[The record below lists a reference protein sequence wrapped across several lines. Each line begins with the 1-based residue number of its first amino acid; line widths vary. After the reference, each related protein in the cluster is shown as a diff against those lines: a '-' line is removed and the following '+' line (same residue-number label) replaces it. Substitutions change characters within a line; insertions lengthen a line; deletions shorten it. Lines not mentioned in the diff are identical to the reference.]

1 MFCLTGNKAFSAFRL
16 QRQLQSIQQQVPMV
30 SALDAEYVHFVDGQC
45 NEQERATLE
54 QLLQYGPRPDY
65 VAPSG
70 EPAITLTVIPRMG
83 TISPWSSKATDICQV
98 CDLAGVKRVERGIR
112 WTINI
117 NGALTADQVQLVAAQ
132 LHDRMMQIVVQDESE
147 AAKLFSEAEP
157 APLRHVNII
166 ENGRV
171 ALADANQ
178 TLGLALSEDEIDYLV
193 ENFTKLQR
201 NPSDAELMMFAQA
214 NSEHCRHK
222 IFKGDWTIDGIDQDE
237 ALFDMIRASFEASP
251 EDVLKAYSDNS
262 SVIAGS
268 DAGRFYAD
276 PNSKTYGY
284 SQEPVHILMKVETHN
299 HPTAISPHPGAATGS
314 GGEIRDEGATGIGS
328 KPKAGLCGFSVSNLN
343 IPNAIQPWETHYGK
357 PDRIVSAFDIMQ
369 EGPIGAAA
377 FNNEFGRPN
386 LCGYFRTFEQEV
398 AGEVRGYHKPIMIA
412 GGLGNIREN
421 HIEKGLLSE
430 GDLLVVLGGP
440 AMLIGLGGG
449 AASSMTSGSSSED
462 LDFASVQRE
471 NPEIERRCQEVI
483 DRCWEQGENNPVVSI
498 HDVGAGG
505 ISNALPEILDDS
517 GVGGVIELRKVNN
530 AEPSMSPMEI
540 WCNESQ
546 ERYVL
551 AIGPNSIDGFIE
563 ICERERCPYA
573 VVGEARV
580 VKHLQVTDELLGDD
594 VIDMP
599 MEVLFGKP
607 PKMHRDVARR
617 QVAGEAL
624 DLATVDLA
632 DAVYRVLRNPTVA
645 SKKFLIT
652 IGDRSITGQVVRD
665 QMVGPWQVPVAD
677 VAVTTSGFDSF
688 HGEAMAMG
696 ERTPLA
702 IIDGPAS
709 GRMSVGEV
717 ITNMAAAPIAKL
729 GDIKLSCNWMA
740 ACGHEGEDA
749 ALFDTVK
756 AVGAELCPELDIAI
770 PVGKDSLSMKTAWQ
784 DGTEDKAVIAPM
796 SLIVSGFSPVTDVRK
811 VLTPQLKP
819 RKLDTEPA
827 LVLVD
832 LGRAKNRMGGAILEQ
847 VYQQFGNDVPDTDGK
862 TLKGF
867 FNLIQQANASD
878 MLDAYHDRSDGGLL
892 ATVAEMT
899 FAGRCGARI
908 EVSRDSINSFL
919 FNEELGAVMQVP
931 AGRLAELQVLAQE
944 QGLAECVSVIG
955 RVIID
960 QKLEVLND
968 GEMLFTA
975 TRADLEQAWSD
986 TSYQMQR
993 FRDNTN
999 CADEEYCAL
1008 RDDADVGIAPVV
1020 TFDAQEDVAKPFVGR
1035 QPKVAIL
1042 REQGVNGQLEMAAA
1056 FTEAGFTAIDVHMS
1070 DILQGRVTLDDFT
1083 GLVACGGFSYGDV
1096 LGAGGGWAK
1105 SILFNDMAREQFAH
1119 FFQREDTFGLG
1130 VCNGCQM
1137 LSQLKDLIPGADHW
1151 PRFVRNESEQFEA
1164 RVSQVEITDSPSI
1177 LLKGMAG
1184 SRLPVAVAH
1193 GEGRVE
1199 FGDVDAS
1206 AAITALRYVDGN
1218 GKVATSYPANPNGSQ
1233 DGITGLTS
1241 VDGRFTIMMPHP
1253 ERVYRSV
1260 TNSYVPEDW
1269 GVDGPWLRMFRN
1281 ARVWVG

>member
-1 MFCLTGNKAFSAFRL
+1 MFCLTGNKARSAFRL
-16 QRQLQSIQQQVPMV
+16 QRQLQVIQQQVPQVM
-30 SALDAEYVHFVDGQC
+30 ALDAEYVHLVHGDC
-45 NEQERATLE
+45 SEQAKETLQ
-54 QLLQYGPRPDY
+54 QLLQYGPLPDY
-65 VAPSG
+65 EAAVAGDSL
-70 EPAITLTVIPRMG
+70 ELYVIPRFG
-83 TISPWSSKATDICQV
+83 TISPWSSKASDICAV
-98 CDLAGVKRVERGIR
+98 CGLDGVQRVERAIR
-112 WTINI
+112 W
-117 NGALTADQVQLVAAQ
+117 QVASAAPLSAEQQQAVAAL
-132 LHDRMMQIVVQDESE
+132 LHDRMMQIVITDVNEAEQLFAE
-147 AAKLFSEAEP
+147 AAPGPLQHVDILGVGRPALEA
-157 APLRHVNII
+157 
-166 ENGRV
+166 
-171 ALADANQ
+171 AN
-178 TLGLALSEDEIDYLV
+178 TGLGLALSDDEIDYLV
-193 ENFTKLQR
+193 DNFKRLAR

-222 IFKGDWTIDGIDQDE
+222 IFKGDWTIDGIAQDE

-251 EDVLKAYSDNS
+251 DNVLKAYNDNS

-268 DAGRFYAD
+268 NAGRFYAD
-276 PNSKTYGY
+276 AGSNEYGY
-284 SQEPVHILMKVETHN
+284 SQEAIHILMKVETHN

-328 KPKAGLCGFSVSNLN
+328 KPKAGLCGFSVSNLQ
-343 IPNAIQPWETHYGK
+343 IPGAVQPWEQPYGK

-386 LCGYFRTFEQEV
+386 LCGYFRTFEQTV

-412 GGLGNIREN
+412 GGLGNIRES
-421 HIEKGLLSE
+421 HIEKHLLSE

-449 AASSMTSGSSSED
+449 AASSMTSGSSTEN

-483 DRCWEQGENNPVVSI
+483 DRCWERGDDNPVVSI

-517 GVGGVIELRKVNN
+517 DRGGVIELRQINN

-551 AIGPNSIDGFIE
+551 AIGPENIDSFIA

-573 VVGEARV
+573 VVGEARM
-580 VKHLQVTDELLGDD
+580 VKHLKVTDSLLGDD
-594 VIDMP
+594 VVDMP
-599 MEVLFGKP
+599 MEVLLGKA
-607 PKMHRDVARR
+607 PKMHRDVSRR
-617 QVAGEAL
+617 QVTGEGL
-624 DLATVDLA
+624 DLASVELE

-645 SKKFLIT
+645 SKRFLIT
-652 IGDRSITGQVVRD
+652 IGDRSITGQVARD
-665 QMVGPWQVPVAD
+665 QMVGPWQVPVSD

-688 HGEAMAMG
+688 CGEAMAMG

-702 IIDGPAS
+702 IVNGPAS
-709 GRMSVGEV
+709 GRMALGEV
-717 ITNMAAAPIAKL
+717 LTNMAAAPIAQL
-729 GDIKLSCNWMA
+729 SDIKLSCNWMA
-740 ACGHEGEDA
+740 ACGHDGEDA

-756 AVGAELCPELDIAI
+756 AVGAELCPELGIAI

-784 DGTEDKAVIAPM
+784 EDGVDKAVIAPM

-811 VLTPQLKP
+811 VLTPQLRP
-819 RKLDTEPA
+819 QQGGSAPV
-827 LVLVD
+827 LVLID
-832 LGRAKNRMGGAILEQ
+832 LGRGQQRMGGAIVEQ
-847 VYQQFGNDVPDTDGK
+847 VYGRFGNDVPDIDAT

-867 FNLIQQANASD
+867 FNLIQQANAAN
-878 MLDAYHDRSDGGLL
+878 MLHAYHDRSDGGLL

-908 EVSRDSINSFL
+908 DVSADDLNAFL
-919 FNEELGAVMQVP
+919 FNEELGAVVQIAADQLERFQQMAVALGIDDCVMQVGQVFAEQSFEIVH
-931 AGRLAELQVLAQE
+931 AGQQVFQASRSE
-944 QGLAECVSVIG
+944 
-955 RVIID
+955 
-960 QKLEVLND
+960 
-968 GEMLFTA
+968 
-975 TRADLEQAWSD
+975 LEQAWD
-986 TSYQMQR
+986 ETSYQMQR
-993 FRDNTN
+993 LRDNAR
-999 CADEEYCAL
+999 CADQEHAAL
-1008 RDDADVGIAPVV
+1008 TANDDPGIAPVV
-1020 TFDAQEDVAKPFVGR
+1020 TFDAQENIVADLTANR
-1035 QPKVAIL
+1035 PKVAVL

-1056 FTEAGFTAIDVHMS
+1056 FDAAGFAAVDVHMS
-1070 DILQGRVTLDDFT
+1070 DILSGAVSLADFT

-1105 SILFNDMAREQFAH
+1105 SILFNEQARTEFAA
-1119 FFQREDTFGLG
+1119 FFQRPDTFGLG

-1137 LSQLKDLIPGADHW
+1137 MAQLKSLIPGADHW

-1164 RVSQVEITDSPSI
+1164 RVSQVEIMSSPSI
-1177 LLKGMAG
+1177 FLKGMEG

-1199 FGDVDAS
+1199 FGDVDAAQ
-1206 AAITALRYVDGN
+1206 AALALRYVDGH
-1218 GKVATSYPANPNGSQ
+1218 GQVATSYPANPNGSQ
-1233 DGITGLTS
+1233 DGITGLTTL
-1241 VDGRFTIMMPHP
+1241 DGRFTIMMPHP
-1253 ERVYRSV
+1253 ERVFRSV
-1260 TNSYVPEDW
+1260 TNSYVPADW

-1281 ARVWVG
+1281 ARAWVA